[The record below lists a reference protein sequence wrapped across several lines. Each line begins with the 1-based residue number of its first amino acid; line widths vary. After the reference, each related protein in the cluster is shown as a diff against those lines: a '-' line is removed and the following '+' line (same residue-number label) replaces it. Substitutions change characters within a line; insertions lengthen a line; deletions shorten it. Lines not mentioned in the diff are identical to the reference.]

1 MRNNLHNIA
10 GNRIM
15 AGILIDAIIALLKKF
30 NQLGHGNFGG
40 LIVMKKQ
47 GISSAE

>member
-1 MRNNLHNIA
+1 
-10 GNRIM
+10 M
-15 AGILIDAIIALLKKF
+15 AGILIDAMIALLKSNDRF
-30 NQLGHGNFGG
+30 NQLSHGNFGG